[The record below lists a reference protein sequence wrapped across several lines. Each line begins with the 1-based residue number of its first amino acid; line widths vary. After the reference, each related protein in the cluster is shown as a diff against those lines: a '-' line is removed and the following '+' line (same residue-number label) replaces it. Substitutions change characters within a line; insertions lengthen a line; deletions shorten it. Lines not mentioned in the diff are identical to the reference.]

1 MIEIAKIVKPQ
12 GIKGEVKAQPLTNVL
27 AVFKSIE
34 NVIISEKEYKIQKI
48 SLRKGFL
55 YIKFQGIDTRNDA
68 ENLRNQ
74 FIKVDK
80 SKLEDAKQEDE
91 FFIDDLIGMVLND
104 KEGNFVGQIVDV
116 ENYGAGDIFII
127 EKDGRS
133 FQAPYI
139 SKVFIK
145 DGDKLIVDGD
155 KLQEIFLL

>member
-1 MIEIAKIVKPQ
+1 MEKICIAKILKPQ

-127 EKDGRS
+127 EKMAEA
-133 FQAPYI
+133 F
-139 SKVFIK
+139 
-145 DGDKLIVDGD
+145 KLHI
-155 KLQEIFLL
+155 